1 MWCISQPPL
10 DPAGLSCTVPVQC
23 CVPSVRTEVVV
34 RATVALPADR
44 SSVRRLS
51 TVMKRSAAKM
61 FWKL

>member
-1 MWCISQPPL
+1 M
-10 DPAGLSCTVPVQC
+10 PVQC